1 MYAHGMDPGNI
12 RDQDLDEIGRQ
23 GERMLAWLETAQE
36 ELDRIVAVGKGPSG
50 QVKAAVDPNGRVLE
64 VTFGPRALRMDSK
77 TLAEEVLAAV
87 RLGRE
92 ESERQVHDLMR
103 EALPGYDPAEG
114 NAQIG
119 RLLGLDVD

>member
-1 MYAHGMDPGNI
+1 MDPADIKTG
-12 RDQDLDEIGRQ
+12 QLDELGRQ

-36 ELDRIVAVGKGPSG
+36 ELDKIVGIGQGRSG

-64 VTFGPRALRMDSK
+64 VTFGPRALRLDSK

-114 NAQIG
+114 NARLG
-119 RLLGLDVD
+119 RLLDLDGD